1 MMSYTTL
8 FEQQSYNDA
17 LDYYMETLS
26 KDHLTVWDHVVLTAS
41 NDDQALAYEVQIK
54 HRQSKGLLPKNT
66 KFAVIADR
74 DGKRIGSGGAT
85 FSVVRYIRENEET
98 FKNKRILCIHSGGDS
113 KRVPQYSACGKLFSP
128 VPRFCP
134 TAGDLRFLMIM
145 PASQSFGTRFMTI
158 K

>member
-98 FKNKRILCIHSGGDS
+98 FKN
-113 KRVPQYSACGKLFSP
+113 
-128 VPRFCP
+128 
-134 TAGDLRFLMIM
+134 IM
-145 PASQSFGTRFMTI
+145 PASHSFGTRFMTI